1 MGSWGGSQDID
12 SISGS
17 NRKLALIPTS
27 SKVEQS
33 RVDPNDV
40 IEKLFEGQKFESKDL
55 LESSSK
61 GLQLFVDKTRGTVTV
76 GGSELDR

>member
-1 MGSWGGSQDID
+1 MRSWESQDIE

-17 NRKLALIPTS
+17 TRKLAIVPAS

-33 RVDPNDV
+33 RVDTMEV
-40 IEKLFEGQKFESKDL
+40 IDKLLEGQTFATEDQ
-55 LESSSK
+55 EQTGR
-61 GLQLFVDKTRGTVTV
+61 GLQLFVDKTRGTVTL